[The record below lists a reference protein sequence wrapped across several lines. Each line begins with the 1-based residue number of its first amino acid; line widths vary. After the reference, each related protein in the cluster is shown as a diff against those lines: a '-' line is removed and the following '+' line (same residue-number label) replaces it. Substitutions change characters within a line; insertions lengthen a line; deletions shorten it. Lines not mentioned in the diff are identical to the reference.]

1 VGEPLPRWPLP
12 VALSLAVAVIGLGAM
27 GGRAS
32 GSPAGSGPTGEWWL
46 SAVGTT
52 GLTPPGPGRPV
63 IIVDRGIDLS
73 HPDLSGRPNT
83 VALNEQT
90 FRHED
95 SDGFHAT
102 ALASVVGAPGRPGG
116 LLGLYPRARIYSW
129 DASPNG
135 LLDTIYV
142 LAGMA
147 AAARLCPGV
156 VLLSFGLSDPQF
168 VHAIENLQEG
178 IDRVVDRGCLVVAS
192 DGNQRMQGSPPFYP
206 ADLQHVLT
214 VAATDRSGLPAF
226 FSSVSPAVDL
236 AAPGVDIPIAEPLS
250 LDPTGYGVGTGTS
263 YAAAIVAGA
272 AAWVWTMRPNL
283 QASQVAE
290 VLRRS
295 AHPLGSLSPND
306 DTGYGLLDVA
316 AALRTPAPPPDPL
329 EPNDDIVY
337 ALPLGTPNHG
347 SWPLTTPTRPR
358 AAITASVTEIKDP
371 IDVYRTWVPA
381 HATVTATLTPTAGL
395 TLRLWSDLTET
406 VDETGSDRRAHLL
419 ASGSPSGTL
428 SYKSR
433 SAHGRYLYL
442 EVALATHVRA
452 PIYYTLGVV
461 AR

>member
-1 VGEPLPRWPLP
+1 MRKPLLRWRLSA
-12 VALSLAVAVIGLGAM
+12 VLSLAIAVAALGAM
-27 GGRAS
+27 GGSAS
-32 GSPAGSGPTGEWWL
+32 GSPGGPGPAAEWWL
-46 SAVGTT
+46 PAVGAT
-52 GLTPPGPGRPV
+52 GATPPGQGRPV
-63 IIVDRGIDLS
+63 IIVDRGIDLG

-83 VALNEQT
+83 AALNTQT

-102 ALASVVGAPGRPGG
+102 ALASIVGAPGRPSG
-116 LLGLYPRARIYSW
+116 LVGIYPQARLYSW
-129 DASPNG
+129 DASPDG
-135 LLDTIYV
+135 LLDTVYV

-178 IDRVVDRGCLVVAS
+178 INRVVDRGCLVVAA
-192 DGNQRMQGSPPFYP
+192 DGNQRTLGSPPFYP
-206 ADLQHVLT
+206 ADLQHVFT
-214 VAATDRSGLPAF
+214 VAATERSGSPAF
-226 FSSVSPAVDL
+226 FSSASPAVDL
-236 AAPGVDIPIAEPLS
+236 AAPGVDIPIAEPFA

-272 AAWVWTMRPNL
+272 AAWVWTRRPNL

-295 AHPLGSLSPND
+295 ARPLGSLSPND

-316 AALRTPAPPPDPL
+316 DALSTPAPPPDPL

-347 SWPLTTPTRPR
+347 SWPLTTPTRAR
-358 AAITASVTEIKDP
+358 AAITASVTAIKDP

-381 HATVTATLTPTAGL
+381 HATVTATLTPVAGL
-395 TLRLWSDLTET
+395 TLRLWSDLTQT

-419 ASGSPSGTL
+419 ASGSHSGTL
-428 SYKSR
+428 SYR
-433 SAHGRYLYL
+433 RRGARGRYLYL
-442 EVALATHVRA
+442 EVALTAQVRA
-452 PIYYTLGVV
+452 PIYYTLSVG